1 MLNGKSSDDERMQTY
16 QVTRVTFAIGRW
28 RGLDELNFQRWFRNM
43 AAEQNLFKLVWSV
56 NFFGQVEE
64 VDDISGWDDSIF
76 RRFDRAEKKN
86 VIESQ

>member
-1 MLNGKSSDDERMQTY
+1 MTRECRRTKWPELLLPLGDEEDLMNWIFKGGSGT
-16 QVTRVTFAIGRW
+16 W
-28 RGLDELNFQRWFRNM
+28 
-43 AAEQNLFKLVWSV
+43 QNLFKLVWSV